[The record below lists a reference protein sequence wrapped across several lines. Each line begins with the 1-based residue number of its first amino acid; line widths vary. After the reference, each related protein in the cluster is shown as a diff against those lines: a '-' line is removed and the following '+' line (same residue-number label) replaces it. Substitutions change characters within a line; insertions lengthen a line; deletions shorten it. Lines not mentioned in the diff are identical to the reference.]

1 MRRPDAATGG
11 DAGGREPRELRTAA
25 GGARAMKQVDGSET
39 GQEADQ
45 HCKQDEPPIV
55 LDREAVE
62 YPEHGVLA
70 C

>member
-1 MRRPDAATGG
+1 MPAVASHASWARPLA
-11 DAGGREPRELRTAA
+11 
-25 GGARAMKQVDGSET
+25 ARAMKQIDGSET

>member
-1 MRRPDAATGG
+1 MRRPDAAAGG
-11 DAGGREPRELRTAA
+11 DSAGGEPSKLAA
-25 GGARAMKQVDGSET
+25 AVGGAGAMKQVDGSET

-45 HCKQDEPPIV
+45 RRKQDEPPIV
-55 LDREAVE
+55 LDREAVK